1 MSYGISREEESKIP
15 EFNSHAEARKY
26 FKDKYGD
33 SFQLMDSDDSSGEKI
48 YFYKLILNKKVY
60 MEMIEEMN
68 RNGFASMSE
77 ERMFSSQDIQ
87 IFENGNIHI
96 VH

>member
-1 MSYGISREEESKIP
+1 MSYGISREEEYQLPRFK
-15 EFNSHAEARKY
+15 SHDEARKY